1 MKKLPK
7 ILFLLVIFALSAI
20 LSLGMLFAGPSEAG
34 ANERLANKPTLM
46 QRDGTI
52 NENYLTDW
60 AAFINDR
67 FFLRQELISA
77 NNKLNTAIFGV
88 TGTED
93 VILGE
98 DGWLFYGTTLD
109 DYTGQNP
116 MSQRE
121 LFGAANNLALIQ
133 EACAARGQT
142 FAFVIA
148 PNKNSLYPEYMPD
161 LGLKAEQTDAR
172 KILALLAEMG
182 VNTVDLYAA
191 FGAEEEALYFAHD
204 SHWNS
209 RGAALGAD
217 RINNALGRKSNYFD
231 GEFSTAI
238 SHNGDLY
245 EMLYPA
251 FTDPETDP
259 VYGGEL
265 NFTYE
270 SNATRADSVTL
281 LTASQGDGSLLCY
294 RDSFGNLL
302 YPYLANSF
310 GSCTFSRATA
320 YDLETEAEFIVI
332 ELVERNL
339 DYLIRYQAVYFAPE
353 REMDAPASRG
363 EIAVQISSE
372 DALGGSLLVK
382 GSLPEVPDGDSPIYI
397 LCENAV
403 YEAACL
409 GEADFGAY
417 LPQGSE
423 PVGVMYYQDGI
434 LTRWDIGQ

>member
-7 ILFLLVIFALSAI
+7 ILFLLVIFALSTV
-20 LSLGMLFAGPSEAG
+20 LSLGMIFAGPSEAG
-34 ANERLANKPTLM
+34 ANERLANKPALL
-46 QRDGTI
+46 QREGTI
-52 NENYLTDW
+52 NKNYLSDW
-60 AAFINDR
+60 VSFINDR
-67 FFLRQELISA
+67 FFLRQELISL
-77 NNKLNTAIFGV
+77 NNQMNSAIFGV
-88 TGTED
+88 TGTDD
-93 VILGE
+93 VILGK
-98 DGWLFYGTTLD
+98 DGWLFYGTTVE
-109 DYTGQNP
+109 DYTGLAP

-121 LFGAANNLALIQ
+121 LFAAARNLALIQ
-133 EACAARGQT
+133 EACTAEGKT

-148 PNKNSLYPEYMPD
+148 PNKNSLYPEFMPD
-161 LGLKAEQTDAR
+161 LGVVAKQTDAQ
-172 KILALLAEMG
+172 KLLNALAEMG
-182 VNTVDLYAA
+182 VNAVDLYAA
-191 FGAEEEALYFAHD
+191 FGEEEEPLYFAHD

-217 RINNALGRKSNYFD
+217 CINNALGRESNYFD
-231 GEFSTAI
+231 GEFSTAV

-251 FTDPETDP
+251 FTDLETDP

-281 LTASQGDGSLLCY
+281 LTASQGEGSLLCY

-363 EIAVQISSE
+363 ELAVQISSE

-382 GSLPEVPDGDSPIYI
+382 GSLPEIPDGDSPIYI